1 VIRLAVRVRAE
12 HAEVVLAELLELAPN
27 GVEESE
33 DADVVEYAV
42 YGAPGELPALPALEA
57 AAGGA
62 LVEVVTT
69 EISDDWFDGWKRFHE
84 PVLVGDRLHVRPPWT
99 EPLDRQGVEEIV
111 IDPGQAFGTGS
122 HATTRMCL
130 ELLLEL
136 SPGGSFADLGCGSGV
151 LAIAAAKLG
160 WSPVG
165 AVDFEV
171 ASVDAA
177 RGNAAVNEVDIE
189 VARADLR
196 REHPP
201 AADTV
206 AANLLRPLLLALPER
221 LVASPPRA
229 LVVSGLLRAE
239 GDEAVNAF
247 APLGLRERA
256 RREDGDWAA
265 LLLERGQTP

>member
-1 VIRLAVRVRAE
+1 MIRLAVRVRRE

-33 DADVVEYAV
+33 EADVVEYAV

-62 LVEVVTT
+62 LVEILTE

-84 PVLVGDRLHVRPPWT
+84 PVLVGERLRVRPPWT
-99 EPLDRQGVEEIV
+99 AASGQTGLEEIV

-130 ELLLEL
+130 ELLLSL

-160 WSPVG
+160 WAPVR

-171 ASVDAA
+171 ASVEAA
-177 RGNAAVNEVDIE
+177 RANAAVNGVGIA
-189 VARADLR
+189 VSRTDLR
-196 REHPP
+196 REPPP

-206 AANLLRPLLLALPER
+206 VANLLRSLLLELPAR
-221 LVASPPRA
+221 MASSPPRA

-239 GDEAVNAF
+239 ADEAAGAF
-247 APLGLRERA
+247 APLGLRERG
-256 RREDGDWAA
+256 RLQDGDWAA
-265 LLLERGQTP
+265 LLLAR